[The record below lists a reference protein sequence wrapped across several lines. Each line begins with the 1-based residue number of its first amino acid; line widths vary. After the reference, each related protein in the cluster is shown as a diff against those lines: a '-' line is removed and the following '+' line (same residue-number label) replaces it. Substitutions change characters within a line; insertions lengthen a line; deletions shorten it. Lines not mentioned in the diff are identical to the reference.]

1 MPSRVSLELS
11 RKMLPCQPYSI
22 TLSGQITFDYASH
35 IIIAKDSA
43 SIMLAARAEETHTHT
58 PRSMALRCRFSFL
71 SRFNVGGKLWWCC
84 IGPYRPW
91 LSVIRHFGDSFPAP
105 PPIYPLF
112 LSLRPRPRPE
122 SQKRGQAQ
130 VHCEKTFHY
139 NNRKKKRRRD
149 GKPAK
154 YKLCD
159 AFSCWI
165 YPRTCA
171 PVHLLSKDSPI
182 SDTGY
187 MHF

>member
-1 MPSRVSLELS
+1 
-11 RKMLPCQPYSI
+11 
-22 TLSGQITFDYASH
+22 
-35 IIIAKDSA
+35 
-43 SIMLAARAEETHTHT
+43 
-58 PRSMALRCRFSFL
+58 MALRCRFSFL
-71 SRFNVGGKLWWCC
+71 SRFNVGGKLWWRC

-105 PPIYPLF
+105 HPSTHSFFHSVHVHALN
-112 LSLRPRPRPE
+112 PRRE
-122 SQKRGQAQ
+122 ARRKYTVKKHSIITT
-130 VHCEKTFHY
+130 E
-139 NNRKKKRRRD
+139 KKKRRD

-187 MHF
+187 MHFWNHLKSHRIFFIIIWVAAMDMHDACEPPNSAPSRSIESV